1 MGGPRT
7 NRVNILPRVDNV
19 VNGIMQ
25 TEETSSE
32 SCPEVVRRDLASQKT
47 SSNSCPAAPKV
58 YLGYYLRGATNV
70 VASSATTILSS
81 IVRMLSGSCPEVVRI
96 LSGSCPDLVRGEDRI
111 NTKV

>member
-1 MGGPRT
+1 MDDGDDDAGAGAWDDELQEEHQKTHKEPKT
-7 NRVNILPRVDNV
+7 ILIQILPRVDNV

-58 YLGYYLRGATNV
+58 H
-70 VASSATTILSS
+70 
-81 IVRMLSGSCPEVVRI
+81 
-96 LSGSCPDLVRGEDRI
+96 
-111 NTKV
+111 